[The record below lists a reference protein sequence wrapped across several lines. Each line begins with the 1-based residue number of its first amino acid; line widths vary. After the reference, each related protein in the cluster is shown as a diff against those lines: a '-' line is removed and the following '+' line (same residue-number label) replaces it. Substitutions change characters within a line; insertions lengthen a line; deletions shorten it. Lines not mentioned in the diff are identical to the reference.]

1 MDLEEFTMNEITV
14 TLTSNGKLICAER
27 DKVLVFPQGNET
39 TESFLRRA
47 TEQLKASGQSYQPEF

>member
-1 MDLEEFTMNEITV
+1 MNEITI

-39 TESFLRRA
+39 VESFLRRA
-47 TEQLKASGQSYQPEF
+47 TEQLKGSGQSYQPEF

>member
-1 MDLEEFTMNEITV
+1 MNEITV
-14 TLTSNGKLICAER
+14 TLTSNGKLVCAER

-47 TEQLKASGQSYQPEF
+47 TEQLKASARNYQPEF